1 VRLLDLTILYLLAGL
16 GCAVAV
22 WRTERSLGSGLLALA
37 LWPIWAP
44 VVLAKGPRKA
54 PRRRAR
60 SKPSGAA
67 QRESIEDVIADAQRA
82 AAGTPFETMLNED
95 AARRIANEVERAREK
110 LEALDD
116 VLEQPGFQ
124 RDEQVERLDDLQA
137 RGANEATLRTA
148 RLHLDSV
155 ERLGRMRATQ
165 AAALIELEQ
174 VLVALR
180 SQLLVARHVGSN
192 GEGVDAIVGDLWA
205 RVEGLGEAL
214 DSDEARVHDEP
225 KPPVVVEVGNDRAP
239 QKRAS

>member
-1 VRLLDLTILYLLAGL
+1 VRLLDLAILYLLAGT

-22 WRTERSLGSGLLALA
+22 WRSERSLGSGLLALV

-44 VVLAKGPRKA
+44 VVLAGQRPSS
-54 PRRRAR
+54 PRRRPRATPR
-60 SKPSGAA
+60 PVECNDDG
-67 QRESIEDVIADAQRA
+67 ETIDDVIADAQRA
-82 AAGTPFETMLNED
+82 AAGTPFETMLNGE
-95 AARRIANEVERAREK
+95 AAARIANEVERARDK
-110 LEALDD
+110 LDALDE
-116 VLEQPGFQ
+116 VLAQPGFE
-124 RDEQVERLDDLQA
+124 RDALVARLGELQA

-155 ERLGRMRATQ
+155 ERLVRMRAQQT
-165 AAALIELEQ
+165 AALIELEQ

-214 DSDEARVHDEP
+214 DTDEANVDDPEP
-225 KPPVVVEVGNDRAP
+225 IQTAVVEVMR
-239 QKRAS
+239 REAS